1 MKYISLINR
10 FWSLNAVEPFGRTDT
25 AVYLYLLNQ
34 CNLRH
39 WQNPFTITLHQ
50 IEVAVNI
57 TRKTV
62 SASLKR
68 LEKRGLLTT
77 KSRRYL
83 PTTVILA
90 DSDSLFK
97 AQSKSTLRETS
108 MQLSGTHQ
116 AHITTHIKRV
126 KNINDKQLKK
136 HSIECKKSE
145 SEIKNNRKRR
155 PAQCPNQKLVHRL
168 GQEPVHRPGLKH
180 TNRPGQE
187 PARRPGW
194 KLANAPGQEATNAVR
209 KLPTHRRGQKVM
221 PIHEKEISNKPGQWA
236 GASGGQE
243 MRCGRVRNVPPV
255 LLRGP
260 NLFVRHSFFN
270 NYC

>member
-97 AQSKSTLRETS
+97 VQSKSTSRETS
-108 MQLSGTHQ
+108 VQLSGTHQ
-116 AHITTHIKRV
+116 SHITTHIKRV

-145 SEIKNNRKRR
+145 QKIKKNQPSLPPQPRSQPRSDLLSHLQSR
-155 PAQCPNQKLVHRL
+155 PDLRAGHSSQHLSHFPLLGDRGTTGTHPRLRPDLRAGHPNSRSPTYPVRVANVEEFYYFCKKLL
-168 GQEPVHRPGLKH
+168 
-180 TNRPGQE
+180 
-187 PARRPGW
+187 
-194 KLANAPGQEATNAVR
+194 
-209 KLPTHRRGQKVM
+209 
-221 PIHEKEISNKPGQWA
+221 
-236 GASGGQE
+236 
-243 MRCGRVRNVPPV
+243 
-255 LLRGP
+255 
-260 NLFVRHSFFN
+260 
-270 NYC
+270 